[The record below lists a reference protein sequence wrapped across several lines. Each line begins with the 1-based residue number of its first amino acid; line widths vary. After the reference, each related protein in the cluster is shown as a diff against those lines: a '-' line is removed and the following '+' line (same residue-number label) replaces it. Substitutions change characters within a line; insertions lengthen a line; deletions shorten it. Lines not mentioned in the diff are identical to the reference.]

1 MRGLKYGCSTRGN
14 AWGPFHCTGG
24 ASDERSLV
32 ERKEVRNTGEKR
44 SSVRMGSV

>member
-1 MRGLKYGCSTRGN
+1 MVAPLAVMHGVPSIVQEER
-14 AWGPFHCTGG
+14 
-24 ASDERSLV
+24 SDERSLL